1 MRYMA
6 TYDMM
11 ETLRNT
17 NQWMGATAKAMAS
30 YPMFAMVPNPAF
42 QWMSAWGEVTERA
55 YALMVVKPGWR
66 LDFVSTEDGKDHLV
80 EVETV
85 VAKPFGDLLCG
96 QTMPQVGAFTCP
108 AFKFPREVSSLCTT
122 PKKPSSLGHSPIRTT
137 KIGVDWP

>member
-1 MRYMA
+1 MSMRYMA

-30 YPMFAMVPNPAF
+30 YPMFAMIPNPAF

-55 YALMVVKPGWR
+55 FSRMVVKPGWR

-80 EVETV
+80 EVET
-85 VAKPFGDLLCG
+85 
-96 QTMPQVGAFTCP
+96 
-108 AFKFPREVSSLCTT
+108 
-122 PKKPSSLGHSPIRTT
+122 I
-137 KIGVDWP
+137 

>member
-55 YALMVVKPGWR
+55 YARMVVKPGWR
-66 LDFVSTEDGKDHLV
+66 LDFVSTEDGKDHFD
-80 EVETV
+80 
-85 VAKPFGDLLCG
+85 PFRRTWPHPTG
-96 QTMPQVGAFTCP
+96 PQGAFGCSHERTLRHALALHRAQP
-108 AFKFPREVSSLCTT
+108 AARL
-122 PKKPSSLGHSPIRTT
+122 
-137 KIGVDWP
+137 